1 MSVLPCQHN
10 DPLMLASQMFCVS
23 VKSLCACSK
32 MPDMRP
38 VVKSWHDWINMAL
51 WCCCFF
57 IVCVVFKIIVYL
69 MFINTPPH
77 ANYDNS
83 DINFTENS
91 RYCTCGPVF
100 WKRGFPLS
108 LTAIFRA
115 LPYAAFISCLNA
127 LDILGFLISAII
139 SMWLYELKNY
149 VRPSSSKDLRTGRPS
164 RKFTSMIFCF
174 LSRLFTV
181 QAACLQL
188 CWHTTLERG
197 IQCVLQCLSY
207 AAPRLNMFQGSTTG
221 QLSLAFSAKNLMSF
235 HASSGRWRFL

>member
-1 MSVLPCQHN
+1 MNIVFHIRKCPLGFRSKNDAHHKKFTDLLYNGAFGMSVLPCQHN

-115 LPYAAFISCLNA
+115 LPYAAFISCL
-127 LDILGFLISAII
+127 
-139 SMWLYELKNY
+139 
-149 VRPSSSKDLRTGRPS
+149 GRDH
-164 RKFTSMIFCF
+164 I
-174 LSRLFTV
+174 
-181 QAACLQL
+181 
-188 CWHTTLERG
+188 
-197 IQCVLQCLSY
+197 
-207 AAPRLNMFQGSTTG
+207 
-221 QLSLAFSAKNLMSF
+221 
-235 HASSGRWRFL
+235 